1 MPKRIIFQFE
11 DDLDYQIQA
20 IHSTVEL
27 FRELSRHVEKI
38 YLGLRKNLM
47 QRSIYKFKIDK
58 DKFIDDCIFQ
68 INQSLLFKKAKN
80 EYKVETG
87 RAKFNRSQMFVMEE
101 LAYGDK
107 ELEVEIS
114 SDSKS
119 DFEIANFIMYH
130 TMLPRLAIF
139 KILQGVTKR
148 ELLNNQDILDEVT
161 QLIKGILNDTKA
173 SNITSYEVINGYE
186 LDERNIFEL
195 DTIIEADFEQE
206 WRVFKAKS
214 DRSSVMNEYYNYS
227 NGCRPFMMNYLKD
240 GACSLS
246 NNLSENSIRPLVVG
260 RKNWLFCDTPAGAD
274 ASMKIY
280 SMIETAK
287 ANELDPLKYL
297 SFLLEHRPGAEM
309 SDEELEQFAPW
320 SKLAQETC
328 K

>member
-1 MPKRIIFQFE
+1 
-11 DDLDYQIQA
+11 
-20 IHSTVEL
+20 
-27 FRELSRHVEKI
+27 
-38 YLGLRKNLM
+38 M

-195 DTIIEADFEQE
+195 DTITEADFEQE

-214 DRSSVMNEYYNYS
+214 DRSSAMNEYYKLDSEGESKFAHKLENNENVLLFTKLKKGEFVIDTPYGNYS
-227 NGCRPFMMNYLKD
+227 PDWAVVCRKEALKD
-240 GACSLS
+240 S
-246 NNLSENSIRPLVVG
+246 SIGIYFIVETKAGKTWADLTDVE
-260 RKNWLFCDTPAGAD
+260 KNKIHCGELHFKAVSDD
-274 ASMKIY
+274 AKFDWVNGY
-280 SMIETAK
+280 EDFVNK
-287 ANELDPLKYL
+287 
-297 SFLLEHRPGAEM
+297 FWVAE
-309 SDEELEQFAPW
+309 SD
-320 SKLAQETC
+320 
-328 K
+328 

>member
-1 MPKRIIFQFE
+1 MTQGEF
-11 DDLDYQIQA
+11 
-20 IHSTVEL
+20 
-27 FRELSRHVEKI
+27 EKI

-119 DFEIANFIMYH
+119 DFEITNFIMYH

-195 DTIIEADFEQE
+195 DTITEADFEQE

-214 DRSSVMNEYYNYS
+214 DRSSAMNEYYKLDSEGESKFAHKLENNENVLLFTKLKKGEFVIDTPYGNYS
-227 NGCRPFMMNYLKD
+227 PDWAVVCRKEALKD
-240 GACSLS
+240 S
-246 NNLSENSIRPLVVG
+246 SIGIYFIVETKAGKTWADLTDVE
-260 RKNWLFCDTPAGAD
+260 KNKIHCGELHFKAVSDD
-274 ASMKIY
+274 AKFDWVNGY
-280 SMIETAK
+280 EDFVNK
-287 ANELDPLKYL
+287 
-297 SFLLEHRPGAEM
+297 FWVAE
-309 SDEELEQFAPW
+309 SD
-320 SKLAQETC
+320 
-328 K
+328 